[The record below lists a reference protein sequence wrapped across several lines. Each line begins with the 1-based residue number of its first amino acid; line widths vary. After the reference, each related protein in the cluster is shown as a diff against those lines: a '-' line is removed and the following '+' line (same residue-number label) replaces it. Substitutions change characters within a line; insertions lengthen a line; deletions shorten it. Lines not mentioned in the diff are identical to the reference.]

1 MGLAFD
7 LSATLAMP
15 ELHRRYNHMPLVHMV
30 FIGLEI
36 ALLALFLITALLQG
50 GEAAE
55 SAKLILMGNGSVV
68 FWLLVVGFGMVYPFM
83 VHVYAFAR
91 KSHGYLSGI
100 LSGVG
105 IVIAGLFVRYLIV
118 AAAIPVTV

>member
-1 MGLAFD
+1 M
-7 LSATLAMP
+7 
-15 ELHRRYNHMPLVHMV
+15 
-30 FIGLEI
+30 
-36 ALLALFLITALLQG
+36 ALYEG

-55 SAKLILMGNGSVV
+55 SVMLILTGPGAAA
-68 FWLLVVGFGMVYPFM
+68 FWILVIGFGMLFPLM
-83 VHVYAFAR
+83 VHTYAFAR
-91 KSHGYLSGI
+91 QSHGYLSGI